1 MRLFVATIFAL
12 GITTGATAVAHAQ
25 TAMHAHAHVHAQA
38 PAPAMSTA
46 LADERCLL
54 EMVVLTNSGADPNA
68 KGFGQAGVIY
78 FTGRLAHDPNFDF
91 NRLKTLVGTLDL
103 KEVQADLQQRCAP
116 AFEKSMHQMQSAI
129 APPKAA
135 APPLPAPAPRP
146 DGTPAPAASP
156 AAPPVM
162 ELPH

>member
-1 MRLFVATIFAL
+1 MRLFVATISAFAL
-12 GITTGATAVAHAQ
+12 STAATAAAHAQ
-25 TAMHAHAHVHAQA
+25 TAAHVHSRAQA
-38 PAPAMSTA
+38 PVASTA

-54 EMVVLTNSGADPNA
+54 EMVALTNSGNDQNV
-68 KGFGQAGVIY
+68 KGFGQAGIIY

-91 NRLKTLVGTLDL
+91 GRLKALIGTLDV
-103 KEVQADLQQRCAP
+103 KEVQSDLQQHCAP
-116 AFEKSMHQMQSAI
+116 AFEKSMQQMQSAI

-135 APPLPAPAPRP
+135 SQPPV
-146 DGTPAPAASP
+146 GTPPAATPPAAPAAPP